1 MQTFFFLVCISM
13 ERYEVL
19 EQIGK
24 GSFGSALLV
33 RHKQERKKYV
43 LKKIRLARQSDR
55 ARRSAHQEM
64 ELISTVR
71 NPFVVEY
78 KDSWVEKG
86 CYVCIV
92 IGYCE
97 GGDMTETIKR
107 VCGVHFPEE
116 KLCQWLVQLLMALD
130 YLHSNHIL
138 HRDVKCSNIFLT
150 KDQDIRLGDFGLA
163 KILTSDDLTSSV
175 VGTPSYMCPELLA
188 DIPYGS
194 KSDIWSLGCCMYEM
208 AAHKPPF
215 KATDVQTLIT
225 KIHKLIM
232 DPIPAMY
239 SGSFRGLIKSML
251 RKNPELRPSA
261 SELLNHP
268 HLQPYISMVYLKLES
283 PRRSTFPLQWSEK
296 GSTVNERRRHS
307 FSNDRRL
314 NPSVSDTEAGSVSSS
329 GKTSHSPVYNGR
341 KVSQVTVGV
350 VSEEIVGQRQR
361 QEGVKK
367 QSGGARTP
375 RVAAT
380 SAKAYVMSKRVETP
394 SSTPRTVS
402 KHELK
407 KELNPGDRRRS
418 RRVSLPLVVENPMCP
433 YESDITAICGLNS
446 PDVSVNAPRM
456 DKMAEFPDGLLQSR
470 ERESRAVDKNEDKS
484 MTKDKCTSVKTRSG
498 GWEEKQTRFDTSSY
512 KQRAEALEGLLEF
525 SARLLQQERYD
536 ELAVLLKPF
545 GLERVSPR
553 ETAIWLSK
561 SFKQASA

>member
-1 MQTFFFLVCISM
+1 M

-64 ELISTVR
+64 MRLDDGFMELISTVR

-107 VCGVHFPEE
+107 ACGVHFPEE

-150 KDQDIRLGDFGLA
+150 KEQDIRLGDFGLA

-208 AAHKPPF
+208 SAHKPPF
-215 KATDVQTLIT
+215 KATDVQTLIS

-239 SGSFRGLIKSML
+239 SGSFRGLIKSMM

-268 HLQPYISMVYLKLES
+268 YLQPYISMVYMKLES
-283 PRRSTFPLQWSEK
+283 PRRSQWCETK
-296 GSTVNERRRHS
+296 ERRRS
-307 FSNDRRL
+307 FSSNDRRL

-329 GKTSHSPVYNGR
+329 GRASHSPMFRRR
-341 KVSQVTVGV
+341 KVSEVTVGV
-350 VSEEIVGQRQR
+350 VSEEIVAQRE
-361 QEGVKK
+361 EGVVKK
-367 QSGGARTP
+367 QSGAAAKTP
-375 RVAAT
+375 RMAGT
-380 SAKAYVMSKRVETP
+380 STKQPKRLETP
-394 SSTPRTVS
+394 SSTPRTVQLT
-402 KHELK
+402 E
-407 KELNPGDRRRS
+407 RRR
-418 RRVSLPLVVENPMCP
+418 RASLPLVVENPYAC
-433 YESDITAICGLNS
+433 ESDI
-446 PDVSVNAPRM
+446 SVNAPRF
-456 DKMAEFPDGLLQSR
+456 DKIVEYPEDLFQNR
-470 ERESRAVDKNEDKS
+470 ETTSSGGVARRSSFSS
-484 MTKDKCTSVKTRSG
+484 MTTTKDKCTTTVQTRSVS
-498 GWEEKQTRFDTSSY
+498 EVKQRRFDTSSY
-512 KQRAEALEGLLEF
+512 QQRAEALEGLLEF

-536 ELAVLLKPF
+536 ELGVLLKPF
-545 GLERVSPR
+545 GPERVSPR
-553 ETAIWLSK
+553 ETAIWLTK
-561 SFKQASA
+561 SFKEASV